1 MMFDLISWGI
11 GYGLSKSG
19 DWVKNSIIFRK
30 DLLVALSDTAEKW
43 NEELPKK
50 YRIDNPETLFK
61 PPAKENLDGLPH
73 HQALRELLKNGQI
86 PEPDIWAAAA
96 YEHFHAVR
104 QKLNGPKNIIWAKNV
119 ALEQVQVIRRKLSN
133 DVIPFCEADDEEIM
147 PHLNDLGRRLYLTI
161 MQDAKTTLPLIYRQL
176 QRIESKLDQ
185 LSTVSSKHDTI

>member
-11 GYGLSKSG
+11 GYTLNKSS
-19 DWVKNSIIFRK
+19 DWAKDSILFRK
-30 DLLVALSDTAEKW
+30 DLNEALSDTAEKW

-61 PPAKENLDGLPH
+61 PVGKESLGDLPH
-73 HQALRELLKNGQI
+73 HQALSEQLKDGQI

-96 YEHFHAVR
+96 YEHIHAVR
-104 QKLNGPKNIIWAKNV
+104 QKLTGPKNFTWAKNV
-119 ALEQVQVIRRKLSN
+119 ALEQVQAVRRKLAD

-147 PHLNDLGRRLYLTI
+147 LHLNELGRRLYMTI

-185 LSTVSSKHDTI
+185 LSTVSSKHDMI